1 MSELTALANA
11 DLAGILGKQ
20 DQTCTIGSVSGIPCS
35 FTNTGSLNL
44 SLFMEQD
51 QETAKLIVQLSDLT
65 GGVPEPNTLLTAPD
79 GNSYRIKTVNPDGHG
94 VSVLFEL
101 QDITGEGG
109 GE

>member
-1 MSELTALANA
+1 MSSELTALANA

-20 DQTCTIGSVSGIPCS
+20 GQTCTIGSVSGIPCS

-44 SLFMEQD
+44 GLFLEQD
-51 QETAKLIVQLSDLT
+51 AQTAKLIVQLSDLT
-65 GGVPEPNTLLTAPD
+65 SGVPDPETLVTAPD
-79 GNSYRIKTVNPDGHG
+79 GKTYRIKSVNPDGHD

-101 QDITGEGG
+101 TDPTSSG